1 VRVGKPLEDSIHPK
15 ELTIARM
22 SKGAR
27 DPVIILLK
35 KLKMPTEPYLDP
47 LAERPRSGLG
57 DYFTPE
63 TQLGLHAEERRL
75 SVSRPFAE
83 SAYEQQGRGLMGAM
97 GRRGGGTPL
106 LRAHMTPSPQRPIPQ
121 FGQQLGP
128 GYQPAF
134 RPAPA
139 AAYNAHMHGGARAP
153 FSFNQR
159 DEKEE
164 GMQIPMTEQRG
175 DRFGGY
181 EMGRMASPY
190 PRPQR
195 EERYGRDPLEER
207 IAALEED
214 RQIERARG
222 AMSSELHRM
231 QSAVS
236 PFDHPGVYFH
246 IDDMVTIHKL
256 PRTWA
261 GPMTV
266 SGASGNVLIAD
277 NVKLAFLKEAIW
289 EFTKRKCAEAGEVLT
304 ERQIRDIE
312 AQTLEFYGKQRVEAK
327 KLLEKAR
334 INPGRRNE

>member
-1 VRVGKPLEDSIHPK
+1 MAVGGEGRGEEVEQRVRDDNTVSKMYKYGGAFALIGLEFDYRPRKDAPAIRVRLNGLHGNGETYRATDVRAGKPLEDNIHPK

-63 TQLGLHAEERRL
+63 TQLGLHAEERRM

-83 SAYEQQGRGLMGAM
+83 PAYEQQGRGLMGAM

-121 FGQQLGP
+121 FGQQIGP
-128 GYQPAF
+128 DYQPAF

-159 DEKEE
+159 DEEEE
-164 GMQIPMTEQRG
+164 GMQIPMREQRG
-175 DRFGGY
+175 DRLGGY
-181 EMGRMASPY
+181 GMGRMASPY

-195 EERYGRDPLEER
+195 EERYRRDPLEER

-222 AMSSELHRM
+222 AMSSELRRM
-231 QSAVS
+231 
-236 PFDHPGVYFH
+236 
-246 IDDMVTIHKL
+246 
-256 PRTWA
+256 
-261 GPMTV
+261 
-266 SGASGNVLIAD
+266 
-277 NVKLAFLKEAIW
+277 
-289 EFTKRKCAEAGEVLT
+289 
-304 ERQIRDIE
+304 
-312 AQTLEFYGKQRVEAK
+312 
-327 KLLEKAR
+327 
-334 INPGRRNE
+334 